1 MLAGGAVSA
10 SRTSFQAFC
19 NASAPLSGTIR
30 ARVGELLGASQ
41 PWIGGYEARHPP
53 GPSMHNLNILSA
65 REKKIKERRHH
76 PPLMPWCCA
85 FNRHN

>member
-19 NASAPLSGTIR
+19 SASAPLSGTIR
-30 ARVGELLGASQ
+30 ARVGELLGADQ

-53 GPSMHNLNILSA
+53 GPSMQSLFLSA
-65 REKKIKERRHH
+65 REE
-76 PPLMPWCCA
+76 
-85 FNRHN
+85 N